1 LGKNKGG
8 RPPLYKTKEEMQL
21 KIDEYF
27 EICKGEYLKDENDEI
42 VLNKYGLPVRINDK
56 APTVTGLALYLGFES
71 RKSLLDYSG
80 KQEFI
85 YTILRAKARCE
96 EYAESRLFDRDG
108 ARGAEFSLRC
118 NFKWKESSDDN
129 EKELIAEA
137 EKIIV
142 SIRKTAKESLN
153 ETN

>member
-1 LGKNKGG
+1 VGDLEKNKGG
-8 RPPLYKTKEEMQL
+8 RPPTYKTKEEMQV

-27 EICKGEYLKDENDEI
+27 ENCIGEFIKDENGEI
-42 VLNKYGLPVRINDK
+42 VLNKFGLPIRINDK
-56 APTVTGLALYLGFES
+56 IPTVTGLALQLGFDS
-71 RKSLLDYSG
+71 RTSLLNYQG
-80 KQEFI
+80 KQEFVN
-85 YTILRAKARCE
+85 TIMRAKARCE

-108 ARGAEFSLRC
+108 AKGAEFSLQC

-142 SIRKTAKESLN
+142 SIRKTAKEVIK
-153 ETN
+153 